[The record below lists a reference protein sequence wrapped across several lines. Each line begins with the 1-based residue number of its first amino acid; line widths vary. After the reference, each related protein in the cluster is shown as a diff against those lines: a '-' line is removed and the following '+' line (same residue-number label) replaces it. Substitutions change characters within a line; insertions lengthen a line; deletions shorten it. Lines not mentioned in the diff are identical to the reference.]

1 MGGGGGC
8 HCAHTC
14 TSLPRRRHQVGVT
27 HYFKMDK
34 ARRVLGY
41 EVIVPHPVGM
51 ERTVARW
58 AGWHQMQNNVPSA
71 ASAASR
77 ILVMLALAV
86 VVVAM
91 IAVVVM
97 QLLGV
102 TQPSLVSVPLLS
114 DW

>member
-1 MGGGGGC
+1 VPSRS
-8 HCAHTC
+8 HLHP
-14 TSLPRRRHQVGVT
+14 LPRRRHQVGVT

-58 AGWHQMQNNVPSA
+58 ADWHQKQEPSA
-71 ASAASR
+71 ASRTS
-77 ILVMLALAV
+77 VTMLALAV